1 MHESFQNNINWNVPE
16 ESRKMPKSVQ
26 FKIWKQIYE
35 HNIDRCTCNFNEDK
49 DQIKE
54 NKLYNSQFQ
63 NWFLMQLYLNKV
75 RK

>member
-1 MHESFQNNINWNVPE
+1 
-16 ESRKMPKSVQ
+16 MPKSVQ

-35 HNIDRCTCNFNEDK
+35 NNVDRCTCNFNEDK

-63 NWFLMQLYLNKV
+63 NWFLMQLYFKQSQEIKHVYLYLFLLLIKH
-75 RK
+75 

>member
-1 MHESFQNNINWNVPE
+1 MHESFQNNINWNVRE
-16 ESRKMPKSVQ
+16 EIRKMPKSVQ

-35 HNIDRCTCNFNEDK
+35 NNECNFNEDK

>member
-1 MHESFQNNINWNVPE
+1 MHESFQNNINWNVRE

-26 FKIWKQIYE
+26 YKIWKQIYE
-35 HNIDRCTCNFNEDK
+35 NNVDRCTCNFNEDK

>member
-1 MHESFQNNINWNVPE
+1 MHESFQNNINWNVRE

-49 DQIKE
+49 DQVKE

>member
-1 MHESFQNNINWNVPE
+1 MHESFQNNINWNVRE

-35 HNIDRCTCNFNEDK
+35 HNVDRCTCNFNEDK

>member
-1 MHESFQNNINWNVPE
+1 MHESFQNNINWNVRE

>member
-1 MHESFQNNINWNVPE
+1 MHESFQNNINWNVRE

-35 HNIDRCTCNFNEDK
+35 DNVDRCTCNFNEDK

>member
-1 MHESFQNNINWNVPE
+1 MHESFQNNINWNVRE
-16 ESRKMPKSVQ
+16 EIQKMPKSVQ

-35 HNIDRCTCNFNEDK
+35 NNECNFNEDK

>member
-26 FKIWKQIYE
+26 FKIWKQIYK
-35 HNIDRCTCNFNEDK
+35 HNVDRCTFNFNEDK

-54 NKLYNSQFQ
+54 NKLHNSQFQ
-63 NWFLMQLYLNKV
+63 NWFLMHLYLNKV

>member
-1 MHESFQNNINWNVPE
+1 MHESFQNNINWNVRE
-16 ESRKMPKSVQ
+16 EIQKMPKSVQ
-26 FKIWKQIYE
+26 FKILKQIYE
-35 HNIDRCTCNFNEDK
+35 NNECNFNEDK